1 MHVGSTSLFNNEDQC
16 EKYCQTI
23 TVLLGL
29 IKMLYNGANMR
40 NEQLFRWNRL
50 WPSVVPL
57 NINKLLC
64 QFLVPTGF
72 RLCLCQSP
80 LSFSLS
86 DRLLAMCSEKNC
98 YKFIHWTFKNIPIA
112 VDQSNYLTLYSF
124 AWSCTKYAI
133 LDRGSWRNCKVSSYF
148 GSVTFFLYKK
158 RFQQSEMTA
167 GEEILD
173 NRSQRKFVCGAVE
186 GISCSLINISWLA
199 RQHLFRIHQ
208 GRLSR
213 YILDN

>member
-1 MHVGSTSLFNNEDQC
+1 MVYALGFARSVWLPCTSLHYRSHPIAIIYIEINDKGLAVVLQMHVGPTSLFNNEDQC

-29 IKMLYNGANMR
+29 LKMLYNGANMR

-72 RLCLCQSP
+72 RLCQSP

-124 AWSCTKYAI
+124 A
-133 LDRGSWRNCKVSSYF
+133 
-148 GSVTFFLYKK
+148 
-158 RFQQSEMTA
+158 
-167 GEEILD
+167 
-173 NRSQRKFVCGAVE
+173 
-186 GISCSLINISWLA
+186 
-199 RQHLFRIHQ
+199 
-208 GRLSR
+208 
-213 YILDN
+213 

>member
-1 MHVGSTSLFNNEDQC
+1 MHCWLCQIYQLTLIYRSHPIAVIYIEINDKSLAVVLQMHVGPTSLFNNEDQC

-29 IKMLYNGANMR
+29 LKMLYNGANMR

-124 AWSCTKYAI
+124 A
-133 LDRGSWRNCKVSSYF
+133 
-148 GSVTFFLYKK
+148 
-158 RFQQSEMTA
+158 
-167 GEEILD
+167 
-173 NRSQRKFVCGAVE
+173 
-186 GISCSLINISWLA
+186 
-199 RQHLFRIHQ
+199 
-208 GRLSR
+208 
-213 YILDN
+213 

>member
-1 MHVGSTSLFNNEDQC
+1 MHVGPTSLFNNEDQC

-86 DRLLAMCSEKNC
+86 DRLLAMCSGKNC

-148 GSVTFFLYKK
+148 GSVTFFRYKK
-158 RFQQSEMTA
+158 DFS
-167 GEEILD
+167 
-173 NRSQRKFVCGAVE
+173 SRK
-186 GISCSLINISWLA
+186 W
-199 RQHLFRIHQ
+199 
-208 GRLSR
+208 RLVKR
-213 YILDN
+213 Y